1 MCLCNVFSA
10 TGNSLNAMWGVVDSL
25 WVKMGANSGQI
36 QIIIAVV
43 ALILAVFG
51 YFRVKQQIT
60 MAEQASK
67 DAENQTK
74 EYAKQVEE
82 AAKQTQIAAKQ
93 FENSNIQIQE
103 LIDHR
108 NLVLNIRSSE
118 LKSDYIKTCSQTIV
132 ILQDAVD
139 LLTKTQKT
147 LLKKRDNLILDPTV
161 LDVLNLNI
169 LNIDKDLN
177 DFNKNIKKL
186 VDISIDL
193 VKEGSEVEIEQMQ
206 ENIYTIN
213 IMRLRAI
220 RSTYVYPNF
229 NNSLN
234 ELIKH

>member
-1 MCLCNVFSA
+1 MSCFGSVWAWLGS
-10 TGNSLNAMWGVVDSL
+10 
-25 WVKMGANSGQI
+25 NSGQV
-36 QIIIAVV
+36 QIVIALV
-43 ALILAVFG
+43 ALILAILG
-51 YFRVKQQIT
+51 YFKVKHQIK
-60 MAEQASK
+60 MAENASR
-67 DAENQTK
+67 DAEEQTK
-74 EYAKQVEE
+74 QYAKQVEE

-118 LKSDYIKTCSQTIV
+118 LKSDYIKTCSQTIM

-161 LDVLNLNI
+161 LEVLNLNI
-169 LNIDKDLN
+169 LNLGKDLN

-213 IMRLRAI
+213 IMHLRAI

-229 NNSLN
+229 NNDLN